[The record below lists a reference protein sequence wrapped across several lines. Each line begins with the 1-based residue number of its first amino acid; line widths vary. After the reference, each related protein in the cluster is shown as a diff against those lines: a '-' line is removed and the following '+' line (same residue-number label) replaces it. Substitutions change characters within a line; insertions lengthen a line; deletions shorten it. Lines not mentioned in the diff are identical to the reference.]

1 MFTEIVS
8 WAAVGLALA
17 ASATILINRDWR
29 ILLGSLAIQYLA
41 VFWLVT
47 RHLPIAMASVKL
59 IAGWMSVAILG
70 MTRLSHE
77 ALDQGEQDR
86 FFPRGAVFRILLIGI
101 VILIAIGGTPRI
113 ESATPGMGLPV
124 LAAGLLL
131 IGAGIA
137 HLGVTSD
144 ILRVIIGL
152 LTMLSGFEIIYA
164 AVESAILVTGL
175 LAVVTLGLGVIGA
188 YLQIAG
194 SVPLV
199 DSDTEDIV

>member
-1 MFTEIVS
+1 MAIEIIS

-17 ASATILINRDWR
+17 ASASILISRDWR

-41 VFWLVT
+41 VFWLVA
-47 RHLPIAMASVKL
+47 RHFPFAMASVKL

-70 MTRLSHE
+70 MTRLSH
-77 ALDQGEQDR
+77 ATLDQNEQDK
-86 FFPRGAVFRILLIGI
+86 FYPRGAVFRIILIGI
-101 VILIAIGGTPRI
+101 VILITVGGTPRI
-113 ESATPGMGLPV
+113 ESSIPGMGFPV
-124 LAAGLLL
+124 IAGGLLL

-144 ILRVIIGL
+144 RLRIMIGL
-152 LTMLSGFEIIYA
+152 LTMLSGFEIFYA

-188 YLQIAG
+188 YLLIAG

-199 DSDTEDIV
+199 DSDPEERL